1 VDAISEL
8 RNMMY
13 LVAGREAGFEAV
25 QLQCFIKK
33 LDSLPVA

>member
-1 VDAISEL
+1 MV
-8 RNMMY
+8 Y

-33 LDSLPVA
+33 LGSLPIA